1 MRRSITRNP
10 TKVVAAAVA
19 MAAGVV
25 GLPARAQSTQPAGLV
40 STIGAYPAGPG
51 GRNNPM
57 QPTPRPDP
65 LPPFYDPKLPV
76 EKRVENIVS
85 LLTLEEKVV
94 LMQMASPAIPR
105 LASRPITGGPKPS
118 TV

>member
-1 MRRSITRNP
+1 MQRSTTRNP
-10 TKVVAAAVA
+10 AKAIAAAVA
-19 MAAGVV
+19 VATGLAV
-25 GLPARAQSTQPAGLV
+25 LPAIAQTQPGGVV

-65 LPPFYDPKLPV
+65 PPPFYDPKLPV
-76 EKRVENIVS
+76 EKRVENIAS

-94 LMQMASPAIPR
+94 LMQMASP
-105 LASRPITGGPKPS
+105 
-118 TV
+118 